1 MKHLTSSL
9 QGEVL
14 TLDNESMPDEL
25 LSKNPVCSKSIEEK
39 MIEFWKKNNEKYFQ
53 YKGYSAKKYGK
64 DKYILSTIC
73 INETD
78 IGDNVTSGNN

>member
-14 TLDNESMPDEL
+14 TLDKESMPDEL

-39 MIEFWKKNNEKYFQ
+39 MIEF
-53 YKGYSAKKYGK
+53 
-64 DKYILSTIC
+64 
-73 INETD
+73 
-78 IGDNVTSGNN
+78 